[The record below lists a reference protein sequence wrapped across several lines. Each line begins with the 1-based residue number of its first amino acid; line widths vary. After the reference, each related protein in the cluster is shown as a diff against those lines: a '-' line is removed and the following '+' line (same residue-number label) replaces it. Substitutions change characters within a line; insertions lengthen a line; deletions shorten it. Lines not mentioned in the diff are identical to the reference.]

1 MGEIGRIINAPK
13 KLNRKD
19 YMESGAYPVID
30 QGIDFIV
37 GYSNCADALLP
48 DDEYVLFGDHTK
60 NIKYFK
66 GRFIQ
71 GADGLKIIK
80 PNDYILPKFLYHSMK
95 TLKIEDRGYNRH
107 WTVVS
112 PLLIPVPPMEL
123 QKKIV
128 AILDR
133 FETLVNDLTQGLPA
147 EIAAVKEQYEYYR
160 NKLLTFK
167 PLRA

>member
-1 MGEIGRIINAPK
+1 MGEGCKIISAPK

-19 YMESGAYPVID
+19 YMESAAYPIID
-30 QGIDFIV
+30 QGTDYIV
-37 GYSNCADALLP
+37 GYSDCADALLP
-48 DDEYVLFGDHTK
+48 DDEYVLFGDHTR

-80 PNDYILPKFLYHSMK
+80 PNGYILPKFLYHIMK
-95 TLKIEDRGYNRH
+95 TLKIENRGYNRH

-112 PLLIPVPPMEL
+112 PLSIPVPPIEL
-123 QKKIV
+123 QEKIV

-167 PLRA
+167 QIA